1 MRVKHK
7 FPPNYEEIIKHL
19 PWVAEMPHAIFT
31 YETTIYVPSGNE
43 ISKDLEAHEW
53 IHSLQQKDMGVKK
66 WWNQYYI
73 DSSFRLSQETEA
85 YRNQYQYGVAN
96 YNRHYR
102 RQLLKKISDDLSG
115 PLYGSLITKEEA
127 KELIMQE

>member
-43 ISKDLEAHEW
+43 ISDDLMEHEATHGK
-53 IHSLQQKDMGVKK
+53 QQLEMGVKK
-66 WWNQYYI
+66 WWTRYYI
-73 DSSFRLSQETEA
+73 DAEFRLSQETEA
-85 YRNQYQYGVAN
+85 YQHQYQYGVAN

-102 RQLLKKISDDLSG
+102 RQLLKKISSDLSG